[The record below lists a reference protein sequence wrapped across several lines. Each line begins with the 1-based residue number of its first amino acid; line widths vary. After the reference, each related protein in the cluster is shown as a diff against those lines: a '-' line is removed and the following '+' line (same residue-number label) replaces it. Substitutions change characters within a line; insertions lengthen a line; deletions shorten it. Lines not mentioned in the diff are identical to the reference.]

1 MKRIDKFAVALVA
14 AWILQALLSPAVVH
28 WYATGAENG
37 KMVTTNAITM
47 VLYVDAVRCIL
58 VGVVCG
64 VWLFVE
70 AKRERET
77 AWVWCLVGLVGSAI
91 GIVLFYAYM
100 IWQNTRVDKMA
111 NQHLRATPT
120 AVTPPAGQE
129 ARQP

>member
-28 WYATGAENG
+28 WYATGAESG
-37 KMVTTNAITM
+37 RMATANAITM
-47 VLYVDAVRCIL
+47 AAYVDAVRRVL

-64 VWLFVE
+64 IWLFVE

-111 NQHLRATPT
+111 NQSPGPSAT
-120 AVTPPAGQE
+120 AVTPVAEQPP
-129 ARQP
+129 RQP